1 MPSSPTPSLGIEEQ
15 ATGEGLNVW
24 GVLLDRALAMFDAAV
39 AGITTLTLT
48 GDYTLSNTL
57 YVANEA
63 RAAILKLNGSA
74 PFTVTIPSVSK
85 LYVIW
90 NASTAVQTISTGA
103 GNVAPVQPGE
113 VVLIACD
120 AANVNRVLATDFGS
134 KRITSVG
141 YPSNPTDAASKQY
154 VDDSAFIANSGILP
168 GQTGNDGKFLRTNA
182 GVASW
187 NFVPASSLTGLS
199 ANAASV
205 RTGTTTATALTPG
218 DTYNAFAVVAI
229 AYASTVTPDFSTFL
243 NGSIALTGALTLA
256 NPTNPKV
263 GQTGFIELI
272 QDATGSRVLTAVG
285 SNWKRSG
292 GVPLL
297 TTTANATDVLVYQ
310 VLSPTFILYDVVRNP
325 T

>member
-1 MPSSPTPSLGIEEQ
+1 MPSSYSASLRFELQ
-15 ATGEGLNVW
+15 ATGENLNSWGDRLDSALSRADDAIAGL
-24 GVLLDRALAMFDAAV
+24 
-39 AGITTLTLT
+39 TTKTLT
-48 GDYTLSNTL
+48 GNYTLIS
-57 YVANEA
+57 ANGIADEA
-63 RAAILKLNGSA
+63 RAATLKLNGSVA
-74 PFTVTIPSVSK
+74 CTVTIPSVSK
-85 LYVIW
+85 NYVVW
-90 NASTAVQTISTGA
+90 NASTAVQTITTGA
-103 GNVAPVQPGE
+103 GNVATVQPGE
-113 VVLIACD
+113 VVLVACD
-120 AANVNRVLATDFGS
+120 AANVSRILATDFGG
-134 KRITSVG
+134 KQITSVAD
-141 YPSNPTDAASKQY
+141 PTTPQGAATKAY
-154 VDDSAFIANSGILP
+154 ADNLAFTANAGILP
-168 GQTGNDGKFLRTNA
+168 GQVGSAGKFLTTD
-182 GVASW
+182 GTTASW
-187 NFVPASSLTGLS
+187 GGFSAGATVVRVGTSTSL
-199 ANAASV
+199 
-205 RTGTTTATALTPG
+205 ALTPG